1 MGIGTGVALAV
12 IGAILYF
19 AVRVNLSGIDI
30 PTVGLILMVAGIVV
44 FVISLVLL
52 LRGRRTVSV
61 SQTDVDGRRTVRRD
75 VDGDL

>member
-19 AVRVNLSGIDI
+19 AVRVNPSGIDI
-30 PTVGLILMVAGIVV
+30 PTVGLILMVTGIVV